1 MNSSQPYRRVHVMQ
15 SSESLV
21 STAGGALLVETVRAT
36 GVGRGLSRA
45 LRGWMSPTAVHD
57 PGKVLLD
64 LAVSIG
70 LGGDCLADVAV
81 VRAQRDLFG
90 PVASDP
96 TVSRLIDRLGTD
108 VDVALDRLRVARAAA
123 RAAAWAHR
131 SPVPA
136 TGLVPVDPDGSL
148 VLAHSEKEQAA
159 PTFKRTYG
167 HHPLLA
173 FVDHTGAGDG
183 GGGEP
188 LAAMLRPGS
197 ANANDAADHITV
209 LDLALAQLSEQ
220 VRARVLV
227 RAERGGGTKAF
238 LAHIVGLGLQYSV
251 GIGTKTDADGW
262 QITVFATNTP
272 AGGLG
277 TQLADLE
284 LTHRL
289 RARCEDRIRVLKDS
303 GLRNLPLHDFDQN
316 RIWCA
321 VVALACDL
329 LAWLQTLALV
339 DDAARRWEPKR
350 LRLRLLWTA
359 GRLVSSGRRIVLHL
373 SGSGKWSALLTTAL
387 TRLRDLPAPGG

>member
-1 MNSSQPYRRVHVMQ
+1 MKSSQPYRRVHVMQ

-36 GVGRGLSRA
+36 GLGRGLSRA

-136 TGLVPVDPDGSL
+136 TGLVPVDLDGSL
-148 VLAHSEKEQAA
+148 VLAHSEKEKPA

-251 GIGTKTDADGW
+251 GIGTNIGVDRA
-262 QITVFATNTP
+262 
-272 AGGLG
+272 L
-277 TQLADLE
+277 LAKLPTTAWSAAYDSNGEPREGAEVAE
-284 LTHRL
+284 LT
-289 RARCEDRIRVLKDS
+289 
-303 GLRNLPLHDFDQN
+303 GLLPDLNTLNLG
-316 RIWCA
+316 
-321 VVALACDL
+321 
-329 LAWLQTLALV
+329 LQGCKIV
-339 DDAARRWEPKR
+339 MWREP
-350 LRLRLLWTA
+350 
-359 GRLVSSGRRIVLHL
+359 
-373 SGSGKWSALLTTAL
+373 GSGCCRSRAGWRTGSAWGCW
-387 TRLRDLPAPGG
+387 PAPSRGRPWRR